1 MAYKNILFDLDGT
14 LTDPFLGITN
24 SVKYSLKKLN
34 MVDYDENKLKLFIG
48 PPLEKSFTE
57 LFNLDK
63 NESKIAVNY
72 YREYFSERGM
82 YENVLYENIDNLLK
96 NIKNKNKIC
105 ILATSKLEK
114 FAAEIL
120 KHFEIESYFDKI
132 VGSNLDG
139 TLSEKEDI
147 IKHIIEKENLNKS
160 ETIMIGDRKYD
171 IIGANKNN
179 IHSIA
184 VLYGYGTKEELEESK
199 PTYLCER
206 VMDIMTII
214 ENSEKIT

>member
-34 MVDYDENKLKLFIG
+34 MVEYDENKLKLFIG
-48 PPLEKSFTE
+48 PPLEKSFIE
-57 LFNLDK
+57 LFHFDK
-63 NESKIAVNY
+63 NKSKMAVNY
-72 YREYFSERGM
+72 YREYFSEKGI

-105 ILATSKLEK
+105 ILTTSKLEK

-120 KHFEIESYFDKI
+120 KHFGIEKYFDKI

-139 TLSEKEDI
+139 TMSEKGDI
-147 IKHIIEKENLNKS
+147 IKYIIEKENLNTS

-199 PTYLCER
+199 PTYFCER
-206 VMDIMTII
+206 VMDIITII
-214 ENSEKIT
+214 ENSEKVT